1 MLSQFNQKEFAKRT
15 AFYLCWLSAAAVFFV
30 APLAVSAELVE
41 LNQPQSGFENTA
53 GLADAAV
60 AQNVNLDTTT
70 DVRIFVARLINVALG
85 FIGIILLSLIVYGG
99 WLYMTSAGDAEKINQ
114 AKAIFRN
121 AIIGLV
127 IILAS
132 WGITTFILNA
142 LFNGGGGGGA
152 GTQPLNYDVG
162 VSALGDGIIQSHY
175 PERGQ
180 QDVPRN
186 TAIIITFKEEM
197 SLASIC
203 SDNAENGCN
212 LNQEVIKIFE
222 TSAGVELDT
231 DKGASPFGAGAT
243 VTTNDNKTFVFHP
256 KAYLGSESTE
266 QWYGVRLTEG
276 ELNRANG
283 EAVDLS
289 IENFYQW
296 KFQVSTRL
304 DLTPPRVESVF
315 PNPDNTKDEVGSVQ
329 AATRASA
336 TIEVKGAP
344 HGYAVAISKIS
355 TGAAVMVEGS
365 AYSCSYSGT
374 VTYTRSAASIN
385 GMNDALVVSDS
396 PAGFVAV
403 AAVNNNVAGIGCGLT
418 LDVTN
423 VAIGSTV
430 TLTVAPEQPADWI
443 MIGGTRYEFGKNIR
457 IDTDNDELA
466 INISDAIK
474 SNGRV
479 KATQSNASVTVTA
492 TQSGAAGN
500 SITLA
505 SSDSSKISMPATL
518 AGGKDEQQSIA
529 VKGRADEPR
538 NAVVQINFNEAMNPL
553 QLQGKADAVKDYI
566 QVRDKNNSNQVFIQ
580 GEFMISNIY
589 KTVEFLP
596 TESCGENMCGQPR
609 YCLPPNANIEVWVK
623 AADLFTCEGQDQCLG
638 EAGGFGKY
646 GICNYGHHC
655 DDGTRNNPQA
665 GDMNGVM
672 DVAFNSLDGDMD
684 TNAESSVSDF
694 YQNDPN
700 PDSSEDGADNYKW
713 SFWVSDKIDNTSPV
727 IISAKQNNLD
737 LVKTGEQVVGAN
749 TTTPL
754 SILFDKLM
762 LSSSLKPGR
771 NYPDDFYVV
780 KAEEKP
786 IHKEYF
792 VFAKFTGRPLGYW
805 VSKQNQ
811 SSQSNGTDDRTAAA
825 ISHTDF
831 DASAAYGFVTGSGVQ
846 DVYQN
851 CYNPAGD
858 SGQGGSTCGSLDGA
872 ANAGISCCKG
882 VVQNNATTMCYDF
895 E

>member
-1 MLSQFNQKEFAKRT
+1 MLVTQLKENIKKTVQRCFIGAVAT
-15 AFYLCWLSAAAVFFV
+15 VFFV
-30 APLAVSAELVE
+30 APLAVSAQSIVNLD
-41 LNQPQSGFENTA
+41 QPPSGFENTA
-53 GLADAAV
+53 GLADDAV
-60 AQNVNLDTTT
+60 TQNVNLDTTT

-99 WLYMTSAGDAEKINQ
+99 WLYMTSEGDAEKINQ

-132 WGITTFILNA
+132 WGIATFILNA
-142 LFNGGGGGGA
+142 LFGGGGGGS
-152 GTQPLNYDVG
+152 GTKQPQNYDVG

-180 QDVPRN
+180 QNVPRN

-197 SLASIC
+197 SLDSIC
-203 SDNAENGCN
+203 NIDNAASGCD
-212 LNQEVIKIFE
+212 LDQTVIKIFE
-222 TSAGVELDT
+222 TTQGVELDA
-231 DKGASPFGAGAT
+231 DKDASPFGAGAT
-243 VTTNDNKTFVFHP
+243 VSTNDNKTFVFRP
-256 KAYLGSESTE
+256 RAYLGSESVE

-276 ELNRANG
+276 KLNRANG

-329 AATRASA
+329 AATKASA
-336 TIEVKGAP
+336 TIEVKDAP
-344 HGYAVAISKIS
+344 HGYAAAISRVS
-355 TGAAVMVEGS
+355 TGSAVMVEGS

-374 VTYTRSAASIN
+374 VKYTRAASENIT
-385 GMNDALVVSDS
+385 DALVVTGS
-396 PAGFVAV
+396 PAGFVAA
-403 AAVNNNVAGIGCGLT
+403 AAVNNNVAGIGCGLS
-418 LDVTN
+418 LDVSGMKTGDE
-423 VAIGSTV
+423 AI
-430 TLTVAPEQPADWI
+430 LTVAPEQPADWL
-443 MIGGTRYEFGKNIR
+443 MIGGTRYEIGKDIIVGSDVNA
-457 IDTDNDELA
+457 TA
-466 INISDAIK
+466 ININNTLKGNNRIK
-474 SNGRV
+474 TNVSGSN
-479 KATQSNASVTVTA
+479 SIIITV

-505 SSDSSKISMPATL
+505 SSDSSKISVPATL
-518 AGGKDEQQSIA
+518 SGGKDEQQTIA

-566 QVRDKNNSNQVFIQ
+566 QVRDKNNPNQFVV
-580 GEFMISNIY
+580 GEFMISNVY

-609 YCLPPNANIEVWVK
+609 YCLPPNVDIEVWVK
-623 AADLFTCEGQDQCLG
+623 AASLFDCTNNDSCN
-638 EAGGFGKY
+638 AINGGFGRY
-646 GICNYGHHC
+646 GACTGQLC
-655 DDGTRNNPQA
+655 SDGTVNNPQA
-665 GDMNGVM
+665 AATDGAM
-672 DVAFNSLDGDMD
+672 DVAFNSLDG
-684 TNAESSVSDF
+684 NSNGSAEGPRSDF
-694 YQNDPN
+694 YLNAPE
-700 PDSSEDGADNYKW
+700 SVDGASRLLGDNYKW

-727 IISAKQNNLD
+727 IISAKQNSLD
-737 LVKTGEQVVGAN
+737 LVKTGEQVAGAS
-749 TTTPL
+749 TATPL

-771 NYPDDFYVV
+771 NYPNDFYVV
-780 KAEEKP
+780 KEGEKP

-858 SGQGGSTCGSLDGA
+858 SGQGGSDCKDLSGA
-872 ANAGISCCKG
+872 VKAGISCCKG
-882 VVQNNATTMCYDF
+882 VAQNNATTMCYDF